1 MFDHPK
7 LDRREAAA
15 YLTKQGLKV
24 SPNTLMKLACIGGG
38 PTFRKF
44 GVRVVYEMADLDSWA
59 KQRLSAP
66 LRSTSEA
73 A

>member
-1 MFDHPK
+1 M
-7 LDRREAAA
+7 DRREAAA
-15 YLTKQGLKV
+15 YLTGQGFKV

-44 GVRVVYEMADLDSWA
+44 GVRVIYEAPDLDAWA
-59 KQRLSAP
+59 KERLSSP
-66 LRSTSEA
+66 RRSTSQA